1 MKKKHLQ
8 IFFPLIRHTL
18 LLSNLWKY
26 LYKCNTRDDLEKDQT
41 WQRIRSEVIR
51 VRAHILCARVSRERA
66 WRTSFCAR
74 VCGLCHRRASG
85 KSGRERGTVRRQ
97 KKYHKGGEA
106 PWYVTRGKRPR
117 RRGGKGGNFFLLS
130 FWLSL
135 SLSLTR
141 FPFVPGFD
149 RGSTKLLLPPAVVR
163 SKSSAS
169 SPLSTFNRRWQ
180 LNTGRP
186 YENYHFFYVNRTY
199 ANCSDLRLPNRCFH
213 HLLSSFKCQFFS
225 LLHFFIS
232 CYKQKIFRGLISR
245 S

>member
-1 MKKKHLQ
+1 MLVVP
-8 IFFPLIRHTL
+8 PLSLCHSLRSSFDGKGHSRAHTH
-18 LLSNLWKY
+18 SV
-26 LYKCNTRDDLEKDQT
+26 CVRVSAHEGHHFARTRD
-41 WQRIRSEVIR
+41 
-51 VRAHILCARVSRERA
+51 
-66 WRTSFCAR
+66 
-74 VCGLCHRRASG
+74 LCHRRTSEE
-85 KSGRERGTVRRQ
+85 SGRERGAVRRQ
-97 KKYHKGGEA
+97 KKYH
-106 PWYVTRGKRPR
+106 RGRGAVVRHARETPPTSR
-117 RRGGKGGNFFLLS
+117 RRGKKFLL
-130 FWLSL
+130 FPLTPSL
-135 SLSLTR
+135 SR

-180 LNTGRP
+180 LNTDRP

>member
-1 MKKKHLQ
+1 MKA
-8 IFFPLIRHTL
+8 I
-18 LLSNLWKY
+18 
-26 LYKCNTRDDLEKDQT
+26 
-41 WQRIRSEVIR
+41 
-51 VRAHILCARVSRERA
+51 ILRARVIFAIEGRAERVAEREGRWGGRRNIIKGAVVRHARETPPTSR
-66 WRTSFCAR
+66 
-74 VCGLCHRRASG
+74 
-85 KSGRERGTVRRQ
+85 
-97 KKYHKGGEA
+97 
-106 PWYVTRGKRPR
+106 R
-117 RRGGKGGNFFLLS
+117 RRGRKFLL
-130 FWLSL
+130 FLFFD